1 MIQDKYKNNY
11 EKIKVLDITL
21 KPGQIVYI
29 PAYWWYTIKFKEF
42 HQFVSLVIEHLWVLL
57 QFTGFVYAFIT
68 TTKCKTDM
76 FEKIDVEKEQE
87 QKISS

>member
-1 MIQDKYKNNY
+1 MFLNLSPLDLWEIQDKYKNNY

-42 HQFVSLVIEHLWVLL
+42 SL
-57 QFTGFVYAFIT
+57 
-68 TTKCKTDM
+68 DR
-76 FEKIDVEKEQE
+76 
-87 QKISS
+87 